1 MDGGDGR
8 TMPRMDRAIFC
19 SEKYG
24 GGGAHHYIHDLEGR
38 LLRKQEKT
46 GQVAN
51 SLARGI
57 SSVFLP
63 QGYPES
69 VSADYLSYQVW
80 DTVQAFASTLTGTLA
95 TQAVLRGVGVGD
107 SSATVAAA
115 SLTWMLKDGT
125 GMIGRIL
132 FAWLKGT
139 QLDQDAKQWR
149 LFADLLNDLAIFIE
163 ITAPAFPTIFTL
175 IICVSC
181 LLKSV
186 VGVAGGATR
195 AALTVHQARRDN
207 MADVSAK
214 DGSQETLVN
223 LAGLSAG
230 ALLAPLTA
238 DNLLLTHLLFALF
251 TILHLFANY
260 RAVRAVVMETL
271 NNARLRLLL
280 DTFLREGV
288 VPLPASINPREPLLP
303 AFWRR
308 GTVRLGAP
316 LHTICQSVAE
326 YQRAIENNSKNYL
339 LGIHRDTGEVSICLR
354 EGAGSVDIIQ
364 AAIHAELLLL
374 LLHRDLTGF
383 RVEHRKL
390 AELQASIRTAQDE
403 RLWDVVSATHLLVDQ
418 LFPGLVSGARSSGWL
433 TERHQLGPDEWRARW
448 GPGDKKD
455 Q

>member
-8 TMPRMDRAIFC
+8 TMPRMDSAIFC

-24 GGGAHHYIHDLEGR
+24 GGGARHYIRDLEGR

-80 DTVQAFASTLTGTLA
+80 DTIQAFASTLTGTLA

-107 SSATVAAA
+107 SSATIAAA

-139 QLDQDAKQWR
+139 QLDQDAKQW
-149 LFADLLNDLAIFIE
+149 
-163 ITAPAFPTIFTL
+163 
-175 IICVSC
+175 S
-181 LLKSV
+181 
-186 VGVAGGATR
+186 
-195 AALTVHQARRDN
+195 
-207 MADVSAK
+207 
-214 DGSQETLVN
+214 
-223 LAGLSAG
+223 
-230 ALLAPLTA
+230 
-238 DNLLLTHLLFALF
+238 LTHLLFALF
-251 TILHLFANY
+251 TTLHLFANY
-260 RAVRAVVMETL
+260 RAVQAVVMETL

-339 LGIHRDTGEVSICLR
+339 LGIRRDTGEVSVCLR

-390 AELQASIRTAQDE
+390 AELQASIRTARDE
-403 RLWDVVSATHLLVDQ
+403 RLWDVVSATHLLVEQ